1 MARQQRTSQACQYC
15 RGLKARCLPGERPGE
30 CQRCLDSKRECI
42 WQDSQSRPKRVRIS
56 NSRTAQIVQIGQKLD
71 GLVSL
76 LARPE
81 NARAS
86 STIGDSHHSGRSPSI
101 TSQPLHEIEQKNG
114 LTDNTSANAGSRQ
127 MERETESSHH
137 HCLPFNQ
144 YPIVPLE
151 SYERGTCPPEQP
163 TVPSVNGSTPR
174 MAITNERTHAY
185 SSAKDMVDARYAE
198 SLLNEFRP
206 MSHFFPFVVI
216 SPGITAQ
223 TLRSQKPMLF
233 LAILVTASGNHRSLQ
248 IILEDQY
255 RKELATN
262 TIMHAQRSLDCL
274 QSILIYLAWYHQHFK
289 PQTQQIYQLLQLA
302 ISMAIDL
309 GISHEPHKPVVDIS
323 AGNKA
328 APVSPKEER
337 EGQRAFLGCYYLSIA
352 FSVALS
358 RPNLLR
364 YSNYMTDCCKRL
376 QADQEFPSDNILLHM
391 IKLYVIGDQVHAA
404 FRSEDAGAIHADQTR
419 SRMLLQM
426 FESQLKEWKTHLP
439 SDTRH
444 TAMDLSYAFVEMELH
459 SVGIRMGASPASN
472 VLPSSTPQANRYRFE
487 LLLSCLEAGKAYLDI
502 LLAVPTP
509 HYRLFSFIE
518 WMRLPYVLIILSKL
532 SFPSD
537 NYADS
542 HWDIRT
548 AQELV
553 RLDLYL
559 EALCYRMSSITTF
572 NGASQP
578 HPDFFLSLKMIL
590 ERTRHWYVR
599 KTRVANVGD
608 SAITA
613 ATGDPADEDSPLEI
627 IRDPHERTTNTAPTQ
642 QHSPE
647 EQTREPR
654 KLAPM
659 PTTGMSEATQGG
671 VEVTQLPTMTGF
683 EAMDDFMGNIDDTFW
698 TSNIFEPALFPEL

>member
-1 MARQQRTSQACQYC
+1 MDGPWVPRWT
-15 RGLKARCLPGERPGE
+15 
-30 CQRCLDSKRECI
+30 DS
-42 WQDSQSRPKRVRIS
+42 
-56 NSRTAQIVQIGQKLD
+56 
-71 GLVSL
+71 
-76 LARPE
+76 
-81 NARAS
+81 
-86 STIGDSHHSGRSPSI
+86 
-101 TSQPLHEIEQKNG
+101 
-114 LTDNTSANAGSRQ
+114 
-127 MERETESSHH
+127 
-137 HCLPFNQ
+137 
-144 YPIVPLE
+144 
-151 SYERGTCPPEQP
+151 
-163 TVPSVNGSTPR
+163 
-174 MAITNERTHAY
+174 
-185 SSAKDMVDARYAE
+185 
-198 SLLNEFRP
+198 
-206 MSHFFPFVVI
+206 
-216 SPGITAQ
+216 
-223 TLRSQKPMLF
+223 
-233 LAILVTASGNHRSLQ
+233 
-248 IILEDQY
+248 
-255 RKELATN
+255 
-262 TIMHAQRSLDCL
+262 
-274 QSILIYLAWYHQHFK
+274 
-289 PQTQQIYQLLQLA
+289 
-302 ISMAIDL
+302 
-309 GISHEPHKPVVDIS
+309 PV
-323 AGNKA
+323 A
-328 APVSPKEER
+328 
-337 EGQRAFLGCYYLSIA
+337 
-352 FSVALS
+352 
-358 RPNLLR
+358 
-364 YSNYMTDCCKRL
+364 
-376 QADQEFPSDNILLHM
+376 
-391 IKLYVIGDQVHAA
+391 
-404 FRSEDAGAIHADQTR
+404 
-419 SRMLLQM
+419 
-426 FESQLKEWKTHLP
+426 
-439 SDTRH
+439 
-444 TAMDLSYAFVEMELH
+444 AMDLSYAFVEMELH

-642 QHSPE
+642 KHSPE

-698 TSNIFEPALFPEL
+698 TSNIFEPALFPELWNPCSDDTAQGESEVCNGDTNSLLSPQRLVSCELFLPQGRINGTRYHRSWQVILDCRRMALLPRPGYQIC